1 MSMTDLFLRISEEK
15 RSRIIEA
22 AINEFANYGYTT
34 ANTNKIARNANIS
47 VGSLFQY
54 FDNKEDL
61 FLTTVKHC
69 TSLLETTLKDAMV
82 GGENVFSI
90 IEKLLRAVLK
100 HSRDNLNIIRL
111 YNEMVTQS
119 NSKIIGEAV
128 KEIEALSAKL
138 YISLIEKAQQENII
152 SRDCDSKMFAF
163 LLDNLLMMLQ
173 FSYSCD
179 YYRERFKLYAG
190 EDVFSRDDYVIE
202 QILSF
207 IKAAF
212 YSKTHSEE

>member
-1 MSMTDLFLRISEEK
+1 MTDLFWRISEEK

-22 AINEFANYGYTT
+22 AINEFAAYGYTT

-69 TSLLETTLKDAMV
+69 ASLLDATLKEAMT
-82 GGENVFSI
+82 GDDNVFSM
-90 IEKLLRAVLK
+90 IEKLIRAVLR
-100 HSRDNLNIIRL
+100 HSRENLNIIRL

-119 NSKIIGEAV
+119 NSKIISEAV
-128 KEIEALSAKL
+128 KEIEAVTASL
-138 YISLIEKAQQENII
+138 YISLIEKAQKENII
-152 SRDCDSKMFAF
+152 GWNCDSKMFAF
-163 LLDNLLMMLQ
+163 QLDNLFMMLQ

-190 EDVFSRDDYVIE
+190 EDILNRDDYVVE
-202 QILSF
+202 QTLSF
-207 IKAAF
+207 IKASF
-212 YSKTHSEE
+212 SKANPDE